1 MVGTLN
7 GIRIENVFAMKISPR
22 VTTVLRVLGF
32 PQPELE
38 KQFAP
43 KSRASVKVSMYE
55 FHGTV
60 VRFDPAVPVGVY
72 KSRSE

>member
-1 MVGTLN
+1 MDGTFN
-7 GIRIENVFAMKISPR
+7 GIPIEQVFAMRISPR
-22 VTTVLRVLGF
+22 LTVLRVLGF
-32 PQPELE
+32 PEADLE
-38 KQFAP
+38 EQFAL